1 MRRYPQDDEEE
12 EVKRLLIRCFEKA
25 SCQPGLRPV
34 DLTSTQQNQFLA
46 MPEATEERKSFGSVS
61 LVRQGDH
68 TFYSLT
74 LQSELLA
81 ETCFVVNRDED
92 PIEGFQRELDEKR
105 AKEIAQ
111 YIDSGLGTIPSS
123 IVLSAQE
130 NADLQYDSLRKTISF
145 NLIPTAFLIIDGQH
159 RVYGFMHAKKAFR
172 VPVVIYD
179 NLSKRD
185 ETRLFIDINSKQR
198 GVPPELLLDIK
209 KLAEYENDQEEFLRE
224 IFDIFLK
231 DTNSRLYGRLS
242 PASKSKGKITRA
254 TFNTAMKPLV
264 RIFGGKSEV
273 EIYEILNSYLISFD
287 EAILT
292 KHLINEYMFNP
303 TFFKAVCAF
312 FPIVAPKVKD
322 RFGAVYSPDN
332 FYEFLCVIGNSIR
345 ASRLSPEGTAYKPV
359 VKALEESLKDEFRL

>member
-1 MRRYPQDDEEE
+1 M
-12 EVKRLLIRCFEKA
+12 
-25 SCQPGLRPV
+25 
-34 DLTSTQQNQFLA
+34 
-46 MPEATEERKSFGSVS
+46 ATERKSFGSVS

-74 LQSELLA
+74 LPSELLA
-81 ETCFVVNRDED
+81 HTCFVINREED

-130 NADLQYDSLRKTISF
+130 GADLQYDSTRKSISF
-145 NLIPTAFLIIDGQH
+145 NQIPTAFLIIDGQH
-159 RVYGFMHAKKAFR
+159 RVYGFMHAKKALR

-179 NLSKRD
+179 NLTKRD

-224 IFDIFLK
+224 IFDIFQK
-231 DTNSRLYGRLS
+231 DSNSRLYGRLS

-254 TFNTAMKPLV
+254 TFNTAIKPLV
-264 RIFGGKSEV
+264 KIFGGKSESEV
-273 EIYEILNSYLISFD
+273 YEILNGYLIAFD
-287 EAILT
+287 EAILA
-292 KHLINEYMFNP
+292 KHAANEQMYNP

-312 FPIVAPKVKD
+312 FPFVATKVKD
-322 RFGAVYSPDN
+322 RFGAIYAPDN
-332 FYEFLCVIGNSIR
+332 FYEFLIIIGESIR
-345 ASRLSPEGTAYKPV
+345 PSRLSVTGTAYKPV
-359 VKALEESLKDEFRL
+359 VKALEESLKEEFRL